1 MERNKDSGDQK
12 GDGMTDLMWPIASV
26 GIVAI
31 IVLIAILLLWKIYKE
46 RKSGFPMQDERT
58 SKIIGKAATY
68 SLYIGSYFIIAVLF
82 VLLIG
87 KEFYG
92 LPGVEA
98 GYPLIAALLVYNVSF
113 LVLRWYLGRKG
124 E

>member
-1 MERNKDSGDQK
+1 
-12 GDGMTDLMWPIASV
+12 MTDLMWPITSI
-26 GIVAI
+26 GIAAI

-46 RKSGFPMQDERT
+46 RKAGFPMQDERT
-58 SKIIGKAATY
+58 SKIFGKAATY
-68 SLYIGSYFIIAVLF
+68 ALYIGSYFIIALLF
-82 VLLIG
+82 ILIIG

-92 LPGVEA
+92 LPEVEA
-98 GYPLIAALLVYNVSF
+98 GYPLIASLLVYNVSF

>member
-1 MERNKDSGDQK
+1 
-12 GDGMTDLMWPIASV
+12 MTDLMWPITSI
-26 GIVAI
+26 GIAATI
-31 IVLIAILLLWKIYKE
+31 ILIAILLLWKIYKE

-58 SKIIGKAATY
+58 SKITGRAATY
-68 SLYIGSYFIIAVLF
+68 SLYIGSYFIIAILF
-82 VLLIG
+82 MLIIG

-92 LPGVEA
+92 LPELEA

-113 LVLRWYLGRKG
+113 LMLRWYFGRKG

>member
-1 MERNKDSGDQK
+1 MA
-12 GDGMTDLMWPIASV
+12 DLSWTLTSI

-31 IVLIAILLLWKIYKE
+31 MVLTAVLLFWKKYKE
-46 RKSGFPMQDERT
+46 RKSGFPPKDERT
-58 SKIIGKAATY
+58 SKITGRAATY
-68 SLYIGSYFIIAVLF
+68 SLYIGSYFIIAILV

-87 KEFYG
+87 REFFG
-92 LPGVEA
+92 MPEVEA
-98 GYPLIAALLVYNVSF
+98 GYPLVAALLVYSMSF